1 MSGWDMPTQHLCHP
15 DHILGA
21 LWGKLIHSWENCH
34 TNGPDTAPG
43 CCHLN
48 HHTLLSTW
56 TTLYPWSCKANLT
69 QCAKLAFINRPR
81 GPCLSA
87 NKWVLINNPT
97 TCTALSQQTS
107 ALRLSQWLPAWQK
120 HQQPPKNWMKGKT
133 SKRKGWGTVSF
144 TRHGIW
150 YRPSLRQHTKRFW
163 IPPCALCCKTSTL
176 LLWGSQILSQ
186 LRITHL
192 EAGLSEQ
199 WLALELGRSGSG

>member
-1 MSGWDMPTQHLCHP
+1 MSGWDMPTQHLCHL

-87 NKWVLINNPT
+87 NKWILINNPM

-144 TRHGIW
+144 PDTAFDTVH
-150 YRPSLRQHTKRFW
+150 P
-163 IPPCALCCKTSTL
+163 
-176 LLWGSQILSQ
+176 WGSTQRGFEFLPVLYAVKLQLSCFGV
-186 LRITHL
+186 
-192 EAGLSEQ
+192 AKSCLS
-199 WLALELGRSGSG
+199 